1 MTRFTKWFKS
11 LMPETEKKI
20 EYQIPFGEKV
30 SHPYYFVKINDYVY
44 DLWEF
49 IDDSWVKT
57 GGLEGTQTTTNIKKT
72 NKISD
77 DTLKILKGKLTNIRL
92 TTQYGLQVCDIYDRI
107 TEKLQKEI
115 DTKQISNNAAISED
129 EIKAKSLEAMIEIL
143 DSDVVDTNKFRQIS
157 GINIANEN
165 NTQDDNIRQVKNL
178 FVEGT
183 FANDKEKTSTDMFIG
198 VDSDV
203 VKLAKKSNIS
213 TDKYADLELPQKF
226 ESDLLDT
233 LVTAYFY
240 RKNLSTATSAV
251 WFTVYG
257 DKPELLEYTGKI
269 EPIKKLINNP
279 EYFSRLLM
287 TRRDY
292 YQYLIVTKGA
302 GQNTMTI
309 AFLDDDGVCLG
320 FLALWHNKEK
330 FPVFDENLKKDL
342 TVFSEIA

>member
-1 MTRFTKWFKS
+1 MPKFAKWFKS
-11 LMPETEKKI
+11 LMSETEKKM
-20 EYQIPFGEKV
+20 EYTIPFGQKV
-30 SHPYYFVKINDYVY
+30 NHPYYFVKISEQLLE
-44 DLWEF
+44 LWEYFDNHWQHTGLVETKNDRTSIQPVNTSTLETF
-49 IDDSWVKT
+49 I
-57 GGLEGTQTTTNIKKT
+57 
-72 NKISD
+72 
-77 DTLKILKGKLTNIRL
+77 ILGGKLINKRTESIL
-92 TTQYGLQVCDIYDRI
+92 LKKECDMYDKI
-107 TEKLQKEI
+107 NSQLQKDIDEENFDKNTTYEYEQEI
-115 DTKQISNNAAISED
+115 QK
-129 EIKAKSLEAMIEIL
+129 IEENIAYL
-143 DSDVVDTNKFRQIS
+143 NSDIVDTNTFNQIS
-157 GINIANEN
+157 GINIADKN
-165 NTQDDNIRQVKNL
+165 NTQDDNIRQMKNL

-198 VDSDV
+198 VDSDIV
-203 VKLAKKSNIS
+203 QLAKKSNIS
-213 TDKYADLELPQKF
+213 TNKYADLELPQKF

-257 DKPELLEYTGKI
+257 DKPELFEYTGKI